1 MATVTIRP
9 DGYESGTGF
18 DQTGTNLVG
27 RINDGDTGT
36 FVTQTN
42 STANFIVTM
51 ANDSAYVGGT
61 INSIQLSVTAGS
73 SGKGT
78 PTITGKILDGTNSD
92 ADLQSYEHVFSST
105 TTLTGTTYS
114 TSLTPTIVDG
124 LKVKIDPDST
134 GCAISEVFITVD
146 YTAAAAVTTPFV
158 GLKSGKYKIV
168 SGKIKI

>member
-18 DQTGTNLVG
+18 DQTGNNLVG
-27 RINDGDTGT
+27 RINDGSTGT
-36 FVTQTN
+36 FVLQN
-42 STANFIVTM
+42 NASANFVVTM
-51 ANDSAYVGGT
+51 GNDSAYVGGT

-73 SGKGT
+73 SGKGAG
-78 PTITGKILDGTNSD
+78 PVVAYKILDVDDTVLVTDS
-92 ADLQSYEHVFSST
+92 LTFSST

-124 LKVKIDPDST
+124 LKVKIEPDSS
-134 GCAISEVFITVD
+134 GCVVNEVSITVD
-146 YTAAAAVTTPFV
+146 YTAAAVVTTPFV

>member
-36 FVTQTN
+36 FVVQVN
-42 STANFIVTM
+42 GTANFVVTM
-51 ANDSAYVGGT
+51 GNSSAYVGGT
-61 INSIQLSVTAGS
+61 INSIQLSLTAGS
-73 SGKGT
+73 SGKGAG
-78 PTITGKILDGTNSD
+78 PVVACKILDVDNTTLVTDS
-92 ADLQSYEHVFSST
+92 LTFSST

-124 LKVKIDPDST
+124 LKVKIEPDSS
-134 GCAISEVFITVD
+134 GCVVNEVSITVD
-146 YTAAAAVTTPFV
+146 YTEASAVTTPFI
-158 GLKSGKYKIV
+158 GMKSGKYKIV